1 MISEVTLKL
10 VDNINVKRHSVVLST
25 SDYLSYFKKEIRNN
39 QKAIFH
45 NCDLIPPAFT
55 ECRATTRFQTNE
67 NSNTKTRLIPK
78 DINYRKERRI
88 MKIIADRP
96 YGKQL
101 RPKIIDPLLFW

>member
-1 MISEVTLKL
+1 VISEVTLQL
-10 VDNINVKRHSVVLST
+10 ADNINVKRHSEVLST

-55 ECRATTRFQTNE
+55 ECRATTRFQIDGKP
-67 NSNTKTRLIPK
+67 STKTRLIPK
-78 DINYRKERRI
+78 DVDYRKERRI
-88 MKIIADRP
+88 MKIITDRP

-101 RPKIIDPLLFW
+101 RPKVIDPLLFW